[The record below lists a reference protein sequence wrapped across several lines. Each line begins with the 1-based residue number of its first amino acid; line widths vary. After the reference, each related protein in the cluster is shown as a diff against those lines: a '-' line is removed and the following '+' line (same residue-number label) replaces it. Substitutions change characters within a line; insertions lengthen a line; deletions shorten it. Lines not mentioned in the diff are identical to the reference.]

1 MVSISLITVRQ
12 RSCEKVMFSDQNCLA
27 HLGAPRGSASVMIT
41 FHSIIVVL
49 VDLEDPC
56 FLFKSL
62 DACENGGVCL
72 ACEGFPLCM

>member
-1 MVSISLITVRQ
+1 
-12 RSCEKVMFSDQNCLA
+12 
-27 HLGAPRGSASVMIT
+27 MIT

-49 VDLEDPC
+49 VDLGDPC